1 MKILSYRRD
10 IYLKIKLRTSTIQFQ
25 PKKERIFAKKNIF
38 WNFSDFRD
46 MLEDPLKF
54 SMFNFSKISKKK
66 SKNGFTG
73 VYQTLKGT
81 KSWILVNLAQTLW
94 KWQTISNRPGTK
106 CPPPVGIGLSSFW
119 EKCQKP
125 SKFALKNRDRAGLY
139 WPQCTYSRSIYIHPL
154 LCRPV

>member
-94 KWQTISNRPGTK
+94 KWQTILDRPGHNG
-106 CPPPVGIGLSSFW
+106 PPPVGIGLSTLWYDSGPHFSGCT
-119 EKCQKP
+119 EYRSLKH
-125 SKFALKNRDRAGLY
+125 ALSPYIFHTFIQRE
-139 WPQCTYSRSIYIHPL
+139 CTFTW
-154 LCRPV
+154 